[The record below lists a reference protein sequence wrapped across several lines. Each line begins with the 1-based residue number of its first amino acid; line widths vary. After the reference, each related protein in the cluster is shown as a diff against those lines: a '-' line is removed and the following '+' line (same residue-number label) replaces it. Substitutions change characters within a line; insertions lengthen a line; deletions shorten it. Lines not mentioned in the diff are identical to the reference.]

1 MKKVVYIKI
10 LHIAVWPVC
19 VRDWVCVC
27 VCICFTVCLKRKTSV
42 TILGDPRSIT
52 IPNTVHELVRASQ
65 LLIIISE

>member
-27 VCICFTVCLKRKTSV
+27 VC
-42 TILGDPRSIT
+42 
-52 IPNTVHELVRASQ
+52 VHLFHSLSEAEDISDNFGGSQ
-65 LLIIISE
+65 EHYHSEYCP